1 MPLLYI
7 DCSRSGLSGDMM
19 VSALHDLGVPE
30 QKFQA
35 IATAIKQ
42 HLEGT
47 DKFSILFEEVSC
59 NGMYVTF
66 LKTELGEQKHHRS
79 VTSLGKAL
87 NTICTELKLTSKTH
101 QLATSIFSYIVEA
114 ESKIH
119 KIQPNAV
126 HLHELASADTIFD
139 AISVAMGLDALGI
152 LEPVGKIFVSDVAV
166 GGGTVKIAHGTVP
179 VPAPATAEIMQQT
192 EMVIR
197 GGPIDKEL
205 LTPTGAAILA
215 ALKPIPTKFL
225 RRMKVIKVGRGAGT
239 LAKEGASTPV
249 TVYLGEDP
257 TYQEGT
263 EEVVVLETNLDD
275 VSGEYMGHALQQ
287 ILEAGALD
295 AYISPI
301 QMKKSRPA
309 NILHVLCKPEDVSN
323 FLEIIF
329 AETGTLG
336 VRILEHYRMCIPR
349 EIRTVKIEVNGTNYE
364 VRVKVALGHWKNL
377 GFKPEYEDLAKIS
390 KDAKVSVP
398 QLAKLVIAEY
408 LKEFPPYGEK

>member
-30 QKFQA
+30 QNFQA
-35 IATAIKQ
+35 IATALIQ

-47 DKFSILFEEVSC
+47 VKFSISFEEVLS
-59 NGMYVTF
+59 NGMHATF
-66 LKTELGEQKHHRS
+66 LKIEIGEQKHHRS
-79 VTSLGKAL
+79 VTSLEKAL
-87 NTICTELKLTSKTH
+87 NSICTELKLPPKVS
-101 QLATSIFSYIVEA
+101 QLATCIFSYIVEA

-119 KIQPNAV
+119 KIQPNAI
-126 HLHELASADTIFD
+126 HLHELASADTLFD
-139 AISVAMGLDALGI
+139 AISVAMGFNALGL
-152 LEPVGKIFVSDVAV
+152 LEPAGKIFVSNIAV

-192 EMVIR
+192 DMVIL
-197 GGPIDKEL
+197 GGPIDREL

-215 ALKPIPTKFL
+215 ALKATPTIYL
-225 RRMKVIKVGRGAGT
+225 RRMRVIKVGRGAGMI
-239 LAKEGASTPV
+239 AKEGAASPV

-257 TYQEGT
+257 SNQEGR
-263 EEVVVLETNLDD
+263 EEVVLLETNLDD
-275 VSGEYMGHALQQ
+275 VSGEYMGHALEQ

-309 NILHVLCKPEDVSN
+309 NILHVLCRPEDVSI

-349 EIRTVKIEVNGTNYE
+349 EIRVVKVEVHGTDYE
-364 VRVKVALGHWKNL
+364 VRVKVARAHGKNL

-398 QLAKLVIAEY
+398 QLAKLVIAEF
-408 LKEFPPYGEK
+408 LKQFPPNGEK

>member
-1 MPLLYI
+1 MPLFYI
-7 DCSRSGLSGDMM
+7 DCSHSGLSGDMV

-30 QKFQA
+30 QNFQA
-35 IATAIKQ
+35 IAAAIKQ
-42 HLEGT
+42 YLEGT
-47 DKFSILFEEVSC
+47 EKFSISFEEVSS
-59 NGMYVTF
+59 NGLHVTF
-66 LKTELGEQKHHRS
+66 LKTELGEEKHHRS
-79 VTSLGKAL
+79 ITSLEKAL
-87 NTICTELKLTSKTH
+87 NAICAELKFTPNAR
-101 QLATSIFSYIVEA
+101 QLATRIFSYIVNA

-139 AISVAMGLDALGI
+139 AISVAMGLDALGL
-152 LEPVGKIFVSDVAV
+152 LEPSGKIFVSDVAV

-192 EMVIR
+192 DLVIL

-215 ALKPIPTKFL
+215 AIKATPAKYLC
-225 RRMKVIKVGRGAGT
+225 RMKVIKVGRAAGT
-239 LAKEGASTPV
+239 FAKEGAASPV
-249 TVYLGEDP
+249 SVYLGEDP

-263 EEVVVLETNLDD
+263 EEIILLETNLDD
-275 VSGEYMGHALQQ
+275 VSGEYVGHALEQV
-287 ILEAGALD
+287 LEAGALD

-309 NILHVLCKPEDVSN
+309 NILHVLCKPEDVSKL
-323 FLEIIF
+323 LELIF

-349 EIRTVKIEVNGTNYE
+349 EIRVVNVSVNGTDYE
-364 VRVKVALGHWKNL
+364 VRVKAALGNWKNL

-398 QLAKLVIAEY
+398 QLAKLAIGEY
-408 LKEFPPYGEK
+408 LKKYPPNEEK